1 MNLPEYI
8 SQSVTSPQV
17 ASQLSPSGHGCTLT
31 SALPDCFGGDNFVLL
46 LVCAVPFYTSFQT
59 TVETLNFVTSGK
71 GTHLC
76 DMFVDERQRE
86 REQEREERAY
96 KLMSHLSVGCGRSK
110 EHNPNFRY
118 PFPHVFC
125 SPCVLSSNA
134 TVDEATVEHPAQRGG
149 ADVDDLR
156 AQGRTGAC

>member
-1 MNLPEYI
+1 M
-8 SQSVTSPQV
+8 TSPQV

-86 REQEREERAY
+86 REREKSKREKRERTSLCRICRLDVVAQ
-96 KLMSHLSVGCGRSK
+96 KNTVLTSAIPPPVCPVPCVFCPATRLSTKPRSNIQPSAAVLMSTISGLK
-110 EHNPNFRY
+110 
-118 PFPHVFC
+118 
-125 SPCVLSSNA
+125 
-134 TVDEATVEHPAQRGG
+134 DELVRARGG
-149 ADVDDLR
+149 P
-156 AQGRTGAC
+156 